1 MTNAVPARGPIPF
14 LLRLFAWGTV
24 TVTFAF
30 LFENWLVH
38 WQRQPGARS
47 FLDTGDGL
55 LAAAVYA
62 AAGGLALAL
71 TWLSLGGGL
80 RDDSR
85 RITALVAYLARG
97 AFFAVLFIGLADALI
112 SFLRVE
118 GWLRPLVGDALAD
131 SLRQSSFRGP
141 NVHMPLAALGF
152 VVALFTR
159 TLGFIWL
166 ALLVVVAQLTLVI
179 GRFIF
184 SYEQPFMS
192 DLVRLW
198 YAALFLFASA
208 YTLVEEGHV
217 RVDVF
222 YSSMSLKAQALV
234 NGIGSV
240 VLGMSLCW
248 TILILGTATS
258 ASTLIGPFLRY
269 EQGQQTFG
277 MMTKYML
284 AVCLGVFAVTMLLQ
298 FASYMLKA
306 AADWRGEPD
315 PDARPEGQ
323 PQPAVG

>member
-1 MTNAVPARGPIPF
+1 MNHAVPARGPVPF

-30 LFENWLVH
+30 IFENWLVH
-38 WQRQPGARS
+38 WQRQPGAGS
-47 FLDTGDGL
+47 LLTTGEGIVPATGYLAALL
-55 LAAAVYA
+55 LAVT
-62 AAGGLALAL
+62 LAL
-71 TWLSLGGGL
+71 WGRRDPL
-80 RDDSR
+80 RADSE
-85 RITALVAYLARG
+85 RISAIVAYLVRG
-97 AFFAVLFIGLADALI
+97 AFFAVLLIGLADAAI
-112 SFLRVE
+112 SLMRVE
-118 GWLRPLVGDALAD
+118 GWLRPLVGDSLAD
-131 SLRQSSFRGP
+131 NLRQSSFRGP

-152 VVALFTR
+152 VIALFTR

-166 ALLVVVAQLTLVI
+166 ALLVVIAQLVLVI
-179 GRFIF
+179 GRFVF

-198 YAALFLFASA
+198 YASLFLFASA

-222 YSSMSLKAQALV
+222 YSSMSVKAQALV

-240 VLGMSLCW
+240 VLGMTLCW
-248 TILILGTATS
+248 TILILGTSTA
-258 ASTLIGPFLRY
+258 ASQITGPFLRY

-284 AVCLGVFAVTMLLQ
+284 AVALGVFAVTMVMQ
-298 FASYMLKA
+298 FAAFMLKA

-315 PDARPEGQ
+315 PRMADTP
-323 PQPAVG
+323 PAVTAG